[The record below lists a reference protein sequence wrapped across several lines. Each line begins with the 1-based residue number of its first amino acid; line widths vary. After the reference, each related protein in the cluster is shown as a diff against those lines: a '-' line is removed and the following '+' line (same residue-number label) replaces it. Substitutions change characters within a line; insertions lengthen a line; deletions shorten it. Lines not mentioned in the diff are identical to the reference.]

1 MIRAWRV
8 VKSKH
13 ASHAFDGEG
22 SRLYG
27 SRWNSPGVKIVH
39 VSETLSLAIL
49 EIIAHLQNS
58 APLPQYVVFSVDFD
72 TSLVARVEMSELSPD
87 WRASPSPSAAQ
98 QIGDLWVRRA
108 SSAVLEVPSA
118 LIPHERNYLLNPSHP
133 AFTRVVISAQ
143 MPFDVDSRVFR

>member
-13 ASHAFDGEG
+13 ASHAFEGEG

-27 SRWNSPGVKIVH
+27 SRWSGPGVKIVH

-49 EIIAHLQNS
+49 EVLVHLQSS
-58 APLPQYVVFSVDFD
+58 APLPHYVVFTADFD
-72 TSLVARVEMSELSPD
+72 ASLVERIEPSALPSD
-87 WRASPSPSAAQ
+87 WRASPSPSAVQ

-133 AFTRVVISAQ
+133 AFTQVVVSTQ
-143 MPFDVDSRVFR
+143 MPLDVDSRVFR

>member
-1 MIRAWRV
+1 VIRSWRV

-13 ASHAFDGEG
+13 AFHAFDGEG

-39 VSETLSLAIL
+39 VSKTLSLAIL
-49 EIIAHLQNS
+49 EIIAHLQSS
-58 APLPQYVVFSVDFD
+58 APLPQYVVFTAEFD
-72 TSLVARVEMSELSPD
+72 ISLVDRVMISELPAE
-87 WRASPSPSAAQ
+87 WRASPPPSAVQ

-118 LIPHERNYLLNPSHP
+118 LIPHERNYLLNPAHS
-133 AFTRVVISAQ
+133 AFPQVVIGAQ
-143 MPFDVDSRVFR
+143 MPIDIDSRVFR